1 MDKLTAIKELYSKF
15 DYSDIVLEHNLEDM
29 TLLHDI
35 ALAWSVKV
43 PVRTYTPDIRDPK
56 GPQPIHSDLC
66 KKIYKSRKE
75 KDIKEWTSIVY
86 KQKGVC
92 PCWKRSFR
100 GVSIMALTT
109 TISTSNGVY
118 PKSFFGRGTAW
129 REEIKGLFKV
139 AEDLTIRI
147 KV

>member
-1 MDKLTAIKELYSKF
+1 MDKLTAIKELSSNF
-15 DYSDIVLEHNLEDM
+15 DYSDIVLEHNVKDM
-29 TLLHDI
+29 TLLREI
-35 ALAWSVKV
+35 ALAWGVRV

-56 GPQPIHSDLC
+56 GPQPIHSKLC
-66 KKIYKSRKE
+66 NKIYESRNE

-86 KQKGVC
+86 KRINMC

-129 REEIKGLFKV
+129 REEIKGLFNL
-139 AEDLTIRI
+139 AEKLTIKI